1 MIYEACTAS
10 KLYFKKLLIRKI
22 SYSNTQVLQRID
34 DVTLMCDKRIA
45 TLKKSA
51 CKPARPVQSVQ
62 PEPAVPLQ
70 PNSGAPNLLRGRKNS
85 GQRVSDLLLFSLNS
99 LILN

>member
-1 MIYEACTAS
+1 MYS
-10 KLYFKKLLIRKI
+10 FKIAFLKTYKKI
-22 SYSNTQVLQRID
+22 SVIYSSNQVLQRID

-51 CKPARPVQSVQ
+51 SKPARPVQSVQ

-70 PNSGAPNLLRGRKNS
+70 PNSGAPNLLRNRKNS
-85 GQRVSDLLLFSLNS
+85 GQRVSDSLKSLN
-99 LILN
+99 